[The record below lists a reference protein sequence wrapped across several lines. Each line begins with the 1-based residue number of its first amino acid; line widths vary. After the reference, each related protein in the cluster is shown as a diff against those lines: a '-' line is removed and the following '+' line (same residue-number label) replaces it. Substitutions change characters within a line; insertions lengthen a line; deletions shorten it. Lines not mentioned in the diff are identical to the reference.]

1 VSDFI
6 LFWPVLFAPSI
17 WILVT
22 FIISRVGGWSLLA
35 KAYLAQANTLDG
47 ESWRFQSIQ
56 MRWATNYGNCV
67 TVRANP
73 LGLGLS
79 VLWLLRIAHPPLLI
93 PWSDITIHRVR
104 RNRFFPSLI
113 EFRFRLQPSVPIR
126 VNNKLFSKI
135 LDSSDKY
142 YPDFRRISPP
152 VESHSSTR
160 IKRTVQEG
168 RNFMLWWREMTGIS

>member
-1 VSDFI
+1 MSDFI
-6 LFWPVLFAPSI
+6 LLWPVLFAPSI

-22 FIISRVGGWSLLA
+22 FIISRMGGWSLLS
-35 KAYLAQANTLDG
+35 KVYLAQANTLDG

-67 TVRANP
+67 TVKTDP

-79 VLWLLRIAHPPLLI
+79 VIWVLRIGHPPLLI
-93 PWSDITIHRVR
+93 PWSDITIHPLKRS
-104 RNRFFPSLI
+104 RFFPSLI
-113 EFRFRLQPSVPIR
+113 EFRFRLQPSIPIR

-152 VESHSSTR
+152 LGSYSSAG
-160 IKRTVQEG
+160 IQNGIGPEEAKGMDYKR
-168 RNFMLWWREMTGIS
+168 